1 MNWVWLFIG
10 PMRQWFFGI
19 AEQYLLAPYGR
30 AGDKIFGLE
39 KKVATFISAM
49 PRLTFMEM
57 IW

>member
-1 MNWVWLFIG
+1 
-10 PMRQWFFGI
+10 MRQWFFGI

-57 IW
+57 I